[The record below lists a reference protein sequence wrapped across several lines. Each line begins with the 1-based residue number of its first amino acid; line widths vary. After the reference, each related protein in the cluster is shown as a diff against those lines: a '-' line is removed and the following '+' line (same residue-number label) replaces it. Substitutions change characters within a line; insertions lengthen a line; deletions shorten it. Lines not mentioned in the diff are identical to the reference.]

1 MSLAGTNLAILGLQ
15 WGDEGKG
22 KVVDLL
28 SPRFRHVV
36 RFQGGNNAGHTVVV
50 DGVSIAL
57 HQVPSGAL
65 HPGCFLVVGSGVV
78 LNLEVFQQELD
89 RLSARGFDLSD
100 RLLLSEK
107 AHIILPHHIAL
118 DQWREVRAD
127 KVGAKIGT
135 TGRGIGPAY
144 EMKAARMGIR
154 LGDLRH
160 PETLAERILPGYEE
174 VRIRLGA
181 DAPLPS
187 LEEVVAGLLRI
198 SAPFMRFIGDAQGH
212 LQDAWGRGESILFE
226 GAQATLLDIDHG
238 TYPFVT
244 SSNCSL
250 GGLFTGTGLPPKAVD
265 KVLGIAK
272 AYTTRV
278 GAGPFPAELLDA
290 TGEHLRQVG
299 REFGTTTGRPRRCGW
314 FDAPITAHACR
325 TNGVD
330 GLAIMKLD
338 VMDNMDEVGL
348 IVGYR
353 TGEGTLTTKLPS
365 CAADWQ
371 DLRPEVRMFKGWG
384 TTRGV
389 TDPANLPAEAR
400 AYLDALMDSVQV
412 PLTYLSTGP
421 DRAEG
426 YVVPGTVLEPLL
438 GGLSG

>member
-1 MSLAGTNLAILGLQ
+1 MSLARTNLAILGLQ

-28 SPRFRHVV
+28 SPSFRQVV

-65 HPGCFLVVGSGVV
+65 HPSCFLVVGNGVV

-89 RLSARGFDLSD
+89 RLQARGFDLNG

-118 DQWREVRAD
+118 DLWRE
-127 KVGAKIGT
+127 GGTNKIGT

-144 EMKAARMGIR
+144 EMKAARMGVR
-154 LGDLRH
+154 LGDLLH
-160 PETLAERILPGYEE
+160 PETLAERIRTGYEE
-174 VRIRLGA
+174 VALRLGA
-181 DAPLPS
+181 QSGLPT
-187 LEEVVAGLLRI
+187 LEAIVEGLLRT
-198 SAPFMRFIGDAQGH
+198 AEPFLPLIGDAQGH
-212 LQDAWGRGESILFE
+212 LLDAWGRGDSILFE

-250 GGLFTGTGLPPKAVD
+250 GGLFTGTGLPPKALD

-278 GAGPFPAELLDA
+278 GAGPFPAEMHDA
-290 TGEHLRQVG
+290 LGDRLREVG

-338 VMDNMDEVGL
+338 VLDGLDEVGL
-348 IVGYR
+348 LVGYR
-353 TGEGTLTTKLPS
+353 TGEGTVSTRLPS
-365 CAADWQ
+365 CAADWKGLQ
-371 DLRPEVRMFKGWG
+371 PEVKLFKGW
-384 TTRGV
+384 TRTRGI
-389 TDPANLPAEAR
+389 TDQRQLPREAQ
-400 AYLDALMDSVQV
+400 AYLDALTESVGV
-412 PLTYLSTGP
+412 PLAYLSTGP

-426 YVVPGTVLEPLL
+426 CLTPGTFLEPLL
-438 GGLSG
+438 AAAAKR

>member
-50 DGVSIAL
+50 DGQSIAL

-65 HPGCFLVVGSGVV
+65 HPGCFLVVGNGVV

-89 RLSARGFDLSD
+89 RLRARGFDLTG

-144 EMKAARMGIR
+144 EMKAARMGVR

-160 PETLAERILPGYEE
+160 PGALAERIRPGYEE
-174 VRIRLGA
+174 VRLRLGA
-181 DAPLPS
+181 EGGLPA
-187 LEEVVAGLLRI
+187 LEAIVEGLLRT
-198 SAPFMRFIGDAQGH
+198 AEPFLSFIGDAQGH
-212 LQDAWGRGESILFE
+212 LLAAWERGDSILFE

-250 GGLFTGTGLPPKAVD
+250 GGLFT
-265 KVLGIAK
+265 
-272 AYTTRV
+272 TRV

-290 TGEHLRQVG
+290 TGTRLREVG

-338 VMDNMDEVGL
+338 VLDGMDEVGL

-365 CAADWQ
+365 CAADWTG
-371 DLRPEVRMFKGWG
+371 LKPEVKHFKGWT
-384 TTRGV
+384 TTRGI
-389 TDPANLPAEAR
+389 TDPRQLPIQAR
-400 AYLDALMDSVQV
+400 AYLESLAESVAV
-412 PLTYLSTGP
+412 PIAYLSTGP

-426 YVVPGTVLEPLL
+426 CVYPGTFLEPLL
-438 GGLSG
+438 A

>member
-1 MSLAGTNLAILGLQ
+1 MGSRAENLAILGLQ

-28 SPRFRHVV
+28 APKFRHVV

-50 DGVSIAL
+50 DGRSIAL

-78 LNLEVFQQELD
+78 LNLEVFNQELA
-89 RLSARGFDLSD
+89 RLKERGFDLEG
-100 RLLLSEK
+100 RLLLSDK
-107 AHIILPHHIAL
+107 ARVILPHHIAL
-118 DQWREVRAD
+118 DLWREG
-127 KVGAKIGT
+127 GASRIGT

-154 LGDLRH
+154 LGDLSH
-160 PETLAERILPGYEE
+160 PETLAERIRPGYEE
-174 VRIRLGA
+174 VRLRLGA
-181 DAPLPS
+181 GAELPE
-187 LEEVVAGLLRI
+187 LEALVADLLRL
-198 SAPFMRFIGDAQGH
+198 AEPLVPAIGDAQGH
-212 LQDAWGRGESILFE
+212 LLGAWERGEAILFE

-250 GGLFTGTGLPPKAVD
+250 GGLFTGTGLPPKALHR
-265 KVLGIAK
+265 VLGIAK

-278 GAGPFPAELLDA
+278 GAGPMPSELLDA
-290 TGEHLRQVG
+290 TGDRLREVG

-338 VMDNMDEVGL
+338 VLDGLDTVGL
-348 IVGYR
+348 VVGYR
-353 TGEGTLTTKLPS
+353 DGEGGLTRALPS
-365 CAADWQ
+365 CASEWKQ
-371 DLRPEVRMFKGWG
+371 LRPEIRTFPGWG
-384 TTRGV
+384 STRGIRAHA
-389 TDPANLPAEAR
+389 DLPAPAQ
-400 AYLDALMDSVQV
+400 AYLEALAEAVEV
-412 PLTYLSTGP
+412 PIDYLSTGP
-421 DRAEG
+421 DRMEG
-426 YVVPGTVLEPLL
+426 CVYPGTFLESLL
-438 GGLSG
+438 A

>member
-28 SPRFRHVV
+28 SPKFRQVV

-65 HPGCFLVVGSGVV
+65 HPGCFLVVGNGVV

-89 RLSARGFDLSD
+89 RLKARGFDLTG

-107 AHIILPHHIAL
+107 AHVILPHHIAL
-118 DQWREVRAD
+118 DQWRELRAD

-154 LGDLRH
+154 LGDLLH
-160 PETLAERILPGYEE
+160 PETLAERIQPGYDE
-174 VRIRLGA
+174 VRLRLGA
-181 DAPLPS
+181 EGGLAPLA
-187 LEEVVAGLLRI
+187 EIVGGLVRI
-198 SAPFMRFIGDAQGH
+198 AAPFLSFIGDAQGH
-212 LQDAWGRGESILFE
+212 LMSAWQQGDSILFE

-250 GGLFTGTGLPPKAVD
+250 GGLFTGTGLPPKALG
-265 KVLGIAK
+265 KILGIAK

-290 TGEHLRQVG
+290 TGDRLREVG

-338 VMDNMDEVGL
+338 VLDGMDQVGL

-353 TGEGTLTTKLPS
+353 TGEGTLTTRLPS
-365 CAADWQ
+365 CAADWK
-371 DLRPEVRMFKGWG
+371 DLQPEVKRFKGWDN
-384 TTRGV
+384 TRGI
-389 TDPANLPAEAR
+389 TNHRQLPGPAQ
-400 AYLDALMDSVQV
+400 AYLEALAESVAV
-412 PLTYLSTGP
+412 PIVYLSTGP

-426 YVVPGTVLEPLL
+426 CVYPGTFLEPLL
-438 GGLSG
+438 G

>member
-28 SPRFRHVV
+28 SPHFRQVV

-50 DGVSIAL
+50 NGQSIAL

-65 HPGCFLVVGSGVV
+65 HPGCFLVVGNGVV

-89 RLSARGFDLSD
+89 RLSGRGFDLTG

-154 LGDLRH
+154 LGDLHH
-160 PETLAERILPGYEE
+160 PETLAERIRPGYEE
-174 VRIRLGA
+174 VRICLGA
-181 DAPLPS
+181 DSGLPS
-187 LEEVVAGLLRI
+187 LEAIVEGLLRTA
-198 SAPFMRFIGDAQGH
+198 APFLTFIGDAQGH
-212 LQDAWGRGESILFE
+212 LMAAWGRGDSILFE

-250 GGLFTGTGLPPKAVD
+250 GGLFTGTGLPPKALD

-290 TGEHLRQVG
+290 TGTRLREVG

-338 VMDNMDEVGL
+338 VLDGMEEVGL

-365 CAADWQ
+365 CAADWAGLQ
-371 DLRPEVRMFKGWG
+371 PEVKRFKGWAS
-384 TTRGV
+384 TRGI
-389 TDPANLPAEAR
+389 TDPRLLPTEAR
-400 AYLDALMDSVQV
+400 IYLESLAESVAV
-412 PLTYLSTGP
+412 PITYLSTGP
-421 DRAEG
+421 DRTEG
-426 YVVPGTVLEPLL
+426 CVYPGSFLEPLL
-438 GGLSG
+438 A

>member
-1 MSLAGTNLAILGLQ
+1 MSQAWTNLAILGLQ

-28 SPRFRHVV
+28 SPNFRQVV

-50 DGVSIAL
+50 DGQSIAL

-65 HPGCFLVVGSGVV
+65 HPGCFLVVGNGVV
-78 LNLEVFQQELD
+78 LNLEVLQQELD
-89 RLSARGFDLSD
+89 RLKARGFDLKG

-144 EMKAARMGIR
+144 EMKAARMGVR
-154 LGDLRH
+154 LGDLHH
-160 PETLAERILPGYEE
+160 PEALAERIRPGYDE
-174 VRIRLGA
+174 VRLRLGTEGG
-181 DAPLPS
+181 LPS
-187 LEEVVAGLLRI
+187 LEAIVEGLLRT
-198 SAPFMRFIGDAQGH
+198 AEPFLTFIGDAQGH
-212 LQDAWGRGESILFE
+212 LLAACKRGDSILFE

-250 GGLFTGTGLPPKAVD
+250 GGLFTGTGLPPKALD
-265 KVLGIAK
+265 KILGIAK

-290 TGEHLRQVG
+290 TGDRLREVG

-338 VMDNMDEVGL
+338 VLDGMDEVGL
-348 IVGYR
+348 IMGYR
-353 TGEGTLTTKLPS
+353 TGEGTLTTHLPS
-365 CAADWQ
+365 CSADWSE
-371 DLRPEVRMFKGWG
+371 LKPEVKRFKGW
-384 TTRGV
+384 TSTRGI
-389 TDPANLPAEAR
+389 TDHRKLPAEAR
-400 AYLDALMDSVQV
+400 AYLESLARSVDV
-412 PLTYLSTGP
+412 PITYLSTGP

-426 YVVPGTVLEPLL
+426 CVYPDTFLEPLL
-438 GGLSG
+438 G